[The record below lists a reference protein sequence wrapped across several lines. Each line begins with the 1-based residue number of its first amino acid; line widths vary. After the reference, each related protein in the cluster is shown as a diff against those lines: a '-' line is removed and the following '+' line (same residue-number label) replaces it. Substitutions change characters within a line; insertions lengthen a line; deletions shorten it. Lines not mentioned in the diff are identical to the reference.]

1 MPKPKTVKKP
11 SVPVSEVNEVE
22 TPQVAAPTVAQEI
35 PKFKQPELTQT
46 QKNMQIVN
54 QHTILDTNGA
64 KMFTDE
70 DTIYAKL
77 SMTPEEATKF
87 LGGKDPN
94 VYFRNGLCHTTMG
107 KILGTILDEN
117 YDEYIAFRKVIRD
130 PNVLLFKHRLH
141 NLYTILLPKYL
152 TEFELD
158 PDGDYVNKYVKQ
170 AYSVVAF
177 TGQLGVPSA
186 FEEAFFK
193 RKLDQVKLKIKG
205 DASVRGIQFD

>member
-1 MPKPKTVKKP
+1 MPKPKTVKKS
-11 SVPVSEVNEVE
+11 SVPVSEVNEVKE
-22 TPQVAAPTVAQEI
+22 TPVVSQTAQQEI
-35 PKFKQPELTQT
+35 PKFKEPELTQT
-46 QKNMQIVN
+46 QKNMQIIN
-54 QHTILDTNGA
+54 QHTILDTEGR

-70 DTIYAKL
+70 DAIYAKM
-77 SMTPEEATKF
+77 SMSLEDAVKF

-94 VYFRNGLCHTTMG
+94 VYFRNGLCHTTMQ
-107 KILGTILDEN
+107 KILGNILDDT
-117 YDEYIAFRKVIRD
+117 YDEYVAFRKEIRD

-158 PDGDYVNKYVKQ
+158 ADGDYVNKYVKQ

-186 FEEAFFK
+186 FEEAFFR
-193 RKLDQVKLKIKG
+193 RKLGQIKLKIKG
-205 DASVRGIQFD
+205 DASIRGIQFD